1 MIILSLSVL
10 RVIFPGKPGLAGY
23 IGAKDD
29 GGGDW
34 WQLEVQEVQS
44 SNHNVTT
51 NKPTPNFL
59 QAGYSSYRP
68 TNSVKALK
76 GNILWSLLARN

>member
-1 MIILSLSVL
+1 LLVTVLLYPMIILSLSVL

-34 WQLEVQEVQS
+34 
-44 SNHNVTT
+44 
-51 NKPTPNFL
+51 
-59 QAGYSSYRP
+59 
-68 TNSVKALK
+68 
-76 GNILWSLLARN
+76 

>member
-34 WQLEVQEVQS
+34 
-44 SNHNVTT
+44 
-51 NKPTPNFL
+51 
-59 QAGYSSYRP
+59 
-68 TNSVKALK
+68 
-76 GNILWSLLARN
+76 